1 MNTSQQE
8 SRPPWGALIVVAVG
22 LLASLAAALLAN
34 ANLVGSAQLE
44 WTASKPIPDSK
55 AVALPG
61 SEAKIRLVEGKLR
74 ASEPNFATFK
84 LYRVSSVLQIDAGA
98 PIGRARVECITR
110 VPRHVTI
117 ATTTV
122 RRAAFPLS
130 TSDEAKLQKQ
140 EVKDN
145 VLLQF
150 SARGSSLSVLE
161 FADVFDKYTNIDGV
175 KVEWPPFRPA
185 QEVWRWY
192 LPEGKPGKPVRL
204 GFASIWR
211 TREAPQASNSC
222 TVTTGDGPATVTQ
235 AASLG

>member
-1 MNTSQQE
+1 MNPSQQG
-8 SRPPWGALIVVAVG
+8 SRPPRGALVVVAVG
-22 LLASLAAALLAN
+22 LLASLVAALLAN
-34 ANLVGSAQLE
+34 ANLIGSAQLE
-44 WTASKPIPDSK
+44 WTSGGSIPDSR

-61 SEAKIRLVEGKLR
+61 SEAKVRLVEGKLR
-74 ASEPNFATFK
+74 ASEPNFANFK

-98 PIGRARVECITR
+98 PLGRARVECVTR

-145 VLLQF
+145 LLLQF

-161 FADVFDKYTNIDGV
+161 FGDVFEKYTNIEGV
-175 KVEWPPFRPA
+175 KVEWPPFHPSR
-185 QEVWRWY
+185 EVWRWF
-192 LPEGKPGKPVRL
+192 LPEGRPGKAVRL
-204 GFASIWR
+204 GFASVWR
-211 TREAPQASNSC
+211 TREAPQAANSC
-222 TVTTGDGPATVTQ
+222 TVKTAGGSATVSQ